1 MQSTHVLRE
10 KQGDG
15 RCAPGLQRPESTGW
29 LRQGLTVGLRGQ
41 SLPGGFRTGHGVQKL
56 TPRKLSLDG
65 EGKAAWW
72 RHLAQKGGAER
83 LRGAGRPLSLGRG
96 CGHT

>member
-41 SLPGGFRTGHGVQKL
+41 SLPG
-56 TPRKLSLDG
+56 
-65 EGKAAWW
+65 EGSEQGTVC
-72 RHLAQKGGAER
+72 RN
-83 LRGAGRPLSLGRG
+83 
-96 CGHT
+96 